1 MNKLIYISVFFL
13 IIFTGCSTKQ
23 YYEPEDTSSF
33 KEDTIDLDASIID
46 LNSDGAT
53 LENDQFISKTG
64 IIRNTKEN
72 YKFLNFSDGTVLASD
87 SNGSIYLNNQMT
99 DSIIH
104 FDKNIIAAAKSKNL
118 LAFISIDNSI
128 TLYNLDTKQV
138 LFKNYLKS
146 SIINNIKIANP
157 IFLSSVVLYP
167 TLDGKIVIV
176 NLEKNT
182 VIKTINIDPKSD
194 INNVIFIKEVNDT
207 LIAATTKKLFTFVNS
222 KVNLKDLDVQNIIV
236 NKNNIYVATLDG
248 EIIKYDFSLNKLASK
263 KFKFAKINALAFGT
277 SLYAL
282 ESQDFLIRISEDFK
296 DAKVFDFSF
305 DEEEKVI
312 AIDNKIY
319 FDDEYIILK

>member
-33 KEDTIDLDASIID
+33 KENTLDLDGSIID

-53 LENDQFISKTG
+53 LENDKFISKKG
-64 IIRNTKEN
+64 IIKNTKKN
-72 YKFLNFSDGTVLASD
+72 YEFLNFSDGTVLASD
-87 SNGSIYLNNQMT
+87 SNGSIYLNNKT
-99 DSIIH
+99 TNSIIH

-118 LAFISIDNSI
+118 LAFISVDNSI

-146 SIINNIKIANP
+146 SIINNIKIANTV
-157 IFLSSVVLYP
+157 FLSSIVLYP

-176 NLEKNT
+176 DLEKNT

-194 INNVIFIKEVNDT
+194 INNIIFVKEVNDI
-207 LIAATTKKLFTFVNS
+207 LIAATTKKLFSFVNS

-282 ESQDFLIRISEDFK
+282 ESQEFLIRISEDFK
-296 DAKVFDFSF
+296 YTKVFDFSF

>member
-33 KEDTIDLDASIID
+33 KENTLDLDGSIID

-64 IIRNTKEN
+64 IIKNTKKN
-72 YKFLNFSDGTVLASD
+72 YEFLNFSDGTVLASD
-87 SNGSIYLNNQMT
+87 SNGSIYLNNKT
-99 DSIIH
+99 TNSIIH

-118 LAFISIDNSI
+118 LAFISVDNSI

-157 IFLSSVVLYP
+157 IFLNSIVLYP
-167 TLDGKIVIV
+167 TLDGKIVLV
-176 NLEKNT
+176 DLEKNT

-194 INNVIFIKEVNDT
+194 INNVIFVKEINNT
-207 LIAATTKKLFTFVNS
+207 LIAATTKKLFSFVNS
-222 KVNLKDLDVQNIIV
+222 KVNLKNVDVQNIIV

-248 EIIKYDFSLNKLASK
+248 EIIKYDFSLNKLATK

-277 SLYAL
+277 YLYAL
-282 ESQDFLIRISEDFK
+282 ESQEFLIRITEDFK
-296 DAKVFDFSF
+296 DVKVFDFSF